1 LVSGRIDCRSV
12 YRIRRGSRGSA
23 IEIRDLSIQESGAQD
38 QGRDQSH
45 AKSFSHKIKI
55 NADPPN
61 VGLYVKAKR
70 YVNNE
75 KYKPLLTPLE
85 PSDINR
91 LKGTRM
97 KEFGYDTDTSAAEA
111 TAQNGDV
118 VLRAAREA
126 FSPLALNIIKQFKL
140 KDPGGLDNA
149 NDLMLCVLA
158 ALDEYHRG
166 NAEHVEALL
175 AKQNVR
181 NEQEARLLDA
191 LSKFEAVAASTA
203 VEFGRIDLALT
214 RMEGIEQELSSL
226 NTLAHKIRGTDAWS
240 IALNFVGAA
249 IYVLLGA
256 VITLLAEHI
265 SG

>member
-1 LVSGRIDCRSV
+1 
-12 YRIRRGSRGSA
+12 
-23 IEIRDLSIQESGAQD
+23 
-38 QGRDQSH
+38 
-45 AKSFSHKIKI
+45 
-55 NADPPN
+55 
-61 VGLYVKAKR
+61 
-70 YVNNE
+70 
-75 KYKPLLTPLE
+75 
-85 PSDINR
+85 
-91 LKGTRM
+91 M
-97 KEFGYDTDTSAAEA
+97 KEFGHDTDTSAAEA

-126 FSPLALNIIKQFKL
+126 FSPLAVNIIEQFKL

-158 ALDEYHRG
+158 ALDQYHRG

-181 NEQEARLLDA
+181 NEQEARLLEA

-214 RMEGIEQELSSL
+214 RMERIEQELCSL

-256 VITLLAEHI
+256 VITLLAEYI
-265 SG
+265 SGKWHLLS